1 MFVSPVVMV
10 KVKEKQH
17 RKKDKAKR
25 ASVSAPSGTA
35 TEVAAAMYADGTLL
49 DRVQYLEAKL
59 ILKPDRFTSVQAFRD
74 FGKIVQRTARKVG
87 VGFIEDREAGLRP
100 EVREITFGD
109 TPDFRVYNNGFIMR
123 RRITYVDGF
132 PVGDP
137 EIVFKFRHPDEQK
150 ATALDVRPKIAGKYR
165 IKFKAEALPLKDQ
178 VGGYRIL
185 YSHNCQFGLSQMH
198 DADKTSMATLVKV
211 FPALAVIKK
220 SDDERIC
227 LVNEGIVEEVL
238 LPLGQLD
245 FGKGV
250 VAKCDIGLWRTRG
263 EHKSLAGE
271 FAFQI
276 KFDRREDVAEKQ
288 KKLAL
293 QFYVTLQQDV
303 KSWLALGVTK
313 TGMVYRLKGN
323 EPQSHE

>member
-1 MFVSPVVMV
+1 M
-10 KVKEKQH
+10 
-17 RKKDKAKR
+17 
-25 ASVSAPSGTA
+25 
-35 TEVAAAMYADGTLL
+35 
-49 DRVQYLEAKL
+49 
-59 ILKPDRFTSVQAFRD
+59 
-74 FGKIVQRTARKVG
+74 
-87 VGFIEDREAGLRP
+87 
-100 EVREITFGD
+100 
-109 TPDFRVYNNGFIMR
+109 
-123 RRITYVDGF
+123 
-132 PVGDP
+132 GDP

-220 SDDERIC
+220 SDDEKIS
-227 LVNEGIVEEVL
+227 LVNDGIVEEVL

-263 EHKSLAGE
+263 EHKSLVGE
-271 FAFQI
+271 FAFQV
-276 KFDRREDVAEKQ
+276 KFDRREDVA
-288 KKLAL
+288 
-293 QFYVTLQQDV
+293 
-303 KSWLALGVTK
+303 
-313 TGMVYRLKGN
+313 
-323 EPQSHE
+323 HEAEEAGSAVLHNACSMMWRIGSRSA

>member
-1 MFVSPVVMV
+1 MS
-10 KVKEKQH
+10 
-17 RKKDKAKR
+17 KKKGEHKLNKA
-25 ASVSAPSGTA
+25 SA
-35 TEVAAAMYADGTLL
+35 YADATPL

-59 ILKPDRFTSVQAFRD
+59 ILKPDRFTSVESFRD
-74 FGKIVQRTARKVG
+74 FGKIVKRTAKSLDVDF
-87 VGFIEDREAGLRP
+87 VEDREAGLRP
-100 EVREITFGD
+100 QVREIVFGD
-109 TPDFRVYNNGFIMR
+109 TPDFRLYNNAFILR
-123 RRITYVDGF
+123 RRISYVDGF

-165 IKFKAEALPLKDQ
+165 IKFKAEALPLKDE
-178 VGGYRIL
+178 VGGYRLL

-198 DADKTSMATLVKV
+198 EADRTSMATLARV
-211 FPALAVIKK
+211 FPALAAIKK
-220 SDDERIC
+220 ADDEKIS

-245 FGKGV
+245 FGKSV
-250 VAKCDIGLWRTRG
+250 VAKCDIRLWRTRG
-263 EHKSLAGE
+263 EHKSLVGE
-271 FAFQI
+271 FAFQV
-276 KFDRREDVAEKQ
+276 KFDRKEDVSEKR
-288 KKLAL
+288 KKLVA

-303 KSWLALGVTK
+303 QDWLALGVTK

>member
-1 MFVSPVVMV
+1 MS
-10 KVKEKQH
+10 
-17 RKKDKAKR
+17 KKDGHKHKKDIQDKDDKR
-25 ASVSAPSGTA
+25 SKQPDSPMVASGSA
-35 TEVAAAMYADGTLL
+35 YADGTPL

-59 ILKPDRFTSVQAFRD
+59 ILKPDRFTSVQSFRD
-74 FGKIVQRTARKVG
+74 FGKIVKSTAKRLD

-100 EVREITFGD
+100 EVREILFGD
-109 TPDFRVYNNGFIMR
+109 TPDFRLYNNAFILR
-123 RRITYVDGF
+123 RRISYVDGF

-150 ATALDVRPKIAGKYR
+150 ATAMDMRPKIAGKYR

-198 DADKTSMATLVKV
+198 DADRTSMATLVRV
-211 FPALAVIKK
+211 FPALAAIKK
-220 SDDERIC
+220 DDGEKIS

-263 EHKSLAGE
+263 EHKSLVGE
-271 FAFQI
+271 FAFQV
-276 KFDRREDVAEKQ
+276 KFDDKADVAEKQ
-288 KKLAL
+288 KKLAA
-293 QFYVTLQQDV
+293 QFYVTLQEDV
-303 KSWLALGVTK
+303 HDWLALGVTK

>member
-1 MFVSPVVMV
+1 MEMAH
-10 KVKEKQH
+10 KEKNKVGQRKQH
-17 RKKDKAKR
+17 KASKTSGQADSQID
-25 ASVSAPSGTA
+25 ASGGS
-35 TEVAAAMYADGTLL
+35 YADGTPLH
-49 DRVQYLEAKL
+49 RVQYLEAKL
-59 ILKPDRFTSVQAFRD
+59 ILKPERFTSVQAFRD
-74 FGKIVQRTARKVG
+74 FGKLVQRTAKRVG
-87 VGFIEDREAGLRP
+87 VGFIADPAAGLPP
-100 EVREITFGD
+100 EVREIIFGD
-109 TPDFRVYNNGFIMR
+109 TPDFRLYNNAFILR
-123 RRITYVDGF
+123 RRISYVNGF

-150 ATALDVRPKIAGKYR
+150 ATSLDVRPKIAGKYR

-198 DADKTSMATLVKV
+198 EADQASMATLVKV
-211 FPALAVIKK
+211 FPALAALKK
-220 SDDERIC
+220 GDKEKIS
-227 LVNEGIVEEVL
+227 LVNGGIVEEVL

-263 EHKSLAGE
+263 EHKSLVGE
-271 FAFQI
+271 FAFQV

-288 KKLAL
+288 KKLAA

-303 KSWLALGVTK
+303 QNWLALGVTK
-313 TGMVYRLKGN
+313 TAMVYRLNGN